1 MPVRHPL
8 NTITAALLLGVT
20 LGLSACQ
27 DASPPKAPE
36 TSGTVAAP
44 MAEGHEHQAAA
55 QIKYICPMHPQ
66 IVRDAPG
73 TCPICGMALVARTP
87 KQQQSSPTIEV
98 SGAIAQAMN
107 IRSAQVKKGTL
118 WRYIKTLGRVSYDE
132 THLVHVHP
140 RASGWIEGLKIA
152 AEGDPV
158 RQGQDLLELY
168 SPDILDAQVNY
179 LIALGPTPDQKER
192 QDKAK
197 NRLRLL
203 DVPEDIIA
211 TISKVGES
219 LRRIPIRSPQDGVI
233 TSLLIRDGMYVKP
246 ETELMTLADTS
257 RLWVVADIY
266 EHQIDWIRPGLEA
279 EISTP
284 ALPGRTWK
292 GRLEYIYPELDP
304 KTRTLKVRIAFDN
317 PDRLLKPNLFANVT
331 IYGGPKK
338 DILTLP
344 REALILEADRS
355 LVIRRLDD
363 GRFRQVKVKTGMRT
377 AEEVEI
383 LSGLKL
389 GDEVVVSGQ
398 FLLDSEANIQASLN
412 RLDSDLAARVNEGHA
427 H

>member
-1 MPVRHPL
+1 MKKPPIIL
-8 NTITAALLLGVT
+8 PLLLS
-20 LGLSACQ
+20 LALSACQ
-27 DASPPKAPE
+27 DATAPDSTPKA
-36 TSGTVAAP
+36 AP
-44 MAEGHEHQAAA
+44 DLGSTPLTERHEHKEAAA
-55 QIKYICPMHPQ
+55 AVKYICPMHPQ

-73 TCPICGMALVARTP
+73 TCPICGMALVARSP
-87 KQQQSSPTIEV
+87 KQQHQTTPTVEV

-107 IRSAQVKKGTL
+107 IRSLKVKKGTL
-118 WRYIKTLGRVSYDE
+118 WRYIKTLGRISYDE
-132 THLVHVHP
+132 THLVHIHS
-140 RASGWIEGLKIA
+140 RASGWVEGLKIA

-168 SPDILDAQVNY
+168 SPEILDAQVNY
-179 LIALGPTPDQKER
+179 LIALGPTTTDTER
-192 QDKAK
+192 QNKAK
-197 NRLRLL
+197 NRLLLL
-203 DVPEDIIA
+203 DVPEDTITA
-211 TISKVGES
+211 ISKAGES
-219 LRRIPIRSPQDGVI
+219 RRRIPIRSPQNGVI

-284 ALPGRTWK
+284 ALPGRSWK
-292 GRLEYIYPELDP
+292 GQLEYIYPELDP

-317 PDRLLKPNLFANVT
+317 PDSLLKPNLFANVT

-344 REALILEADRS
+344 REALILEANRS

-363 GRFRQVKVKTGMRT
+363 GRFQPVKVKTGMRT
-377 AEEVEI
+377 ADEVEI
-383 LSGLKL
+383 LSGLKA

-412 RLDSDLAARVNEGHA
+412 RLDADLASPTASRDHA